1 MAQAAQARNWRMWI
15 PATAMMLSTL
25 LSYIYR
31 QTLAV
36 LSPMILHDTGL
47 SVAQY
52 GDVGSAFSI
61 AYMIANPLW
70 GSMIDY
76 IGLRKGMLIAV
87 SVWTLAS
94 ISHSWV
100 NGFIGF
106 AIARTLLGL
115 GEGATFPGGLKTA
128 MVSLPPNRQARGM
141 ALGYSGASLGALITP
156 LIMTPIALHFGWRV
170 AFLVTAAFGAAWLKL
185 WLSISD
191 AGLVPEGPKSKLRFQ
206 FPNLLERRLWLIVTT
221 FGLGAV
227 ALGVVSNL
235 SALYLNRVLG
245 MTQAELGNV
254 LWIPFVGWEVG
265 YFFWGW
271 VADRYVGA
279 DPGRTRLIFVLLTV
293 LALPS
298 AYVTQLHSWQTVMA
312 VFFWAMFIADGFVV
326 MSLRVGARDY
336 PKDQT
341 GLVAGIGSGSWA
353 AVLAVVLPI
362 YGRWFDRQWYEAVFV
377 SMSLLPA
384 AGTALWMLLSR
395 NQVMNQ
401 EEIHASS

>member
-1 MAQAAQARNWRMWI
+1 M
-15 PATAMMLSTL
+15 AMMLSTL
-25 LSYIYR
+25 LSYVYR

-47 SVAQY
+47 TVAQY
-52 GDVGSAFSI
+52 GDVGFAFSI
-61 AYMIANPLW
+61 AYMVANPLW

-87 SVWTLAS
+87 AVWTGAS

-100 NGFIGF
+100 NGFVGF

-128 MVSLPPNRQARGM
+128 MISLPPNRQARGM

-156 LIMTPIALHFGWRV
+156 LIVTPIALRFGWRA
-170 AFLVTAAFGAAWLKL
+170 AFLMTAAMGAAWLTL
-185 WLSISD
+185 WLLISD
-191 AGLVPEGPKSKLRFQ
+191 SGLIPEPPKTRLKFN
-206 FPNLLERRLWLIVTT
+206 FPNLRERRLWLIVTT
-221 FGLGAV
+221 FGMGAV

-235 SALYLNRVLG
+235 SALYLNRALG
-245 MTQAELGNV
+245 LSQAELGRV
-254 LWIPFVGWEVG
+254 LWIPFVGWEAG

-271 VADRYVGA
+271 VADRYVAA
-279 DPGRTRLIFVLLTV
+279 DAGRTKQVFVLLSL

-298 AYVTQLHSWQTVMA
+298 LYVTRAGSWQVVMA
-312 VFFWAMFIADGFVV
+312 LFFWAMFVADGFVV
-326 MSLRVGARDY
+326 LSLRVGARQYD
-336 PKDQT
+336 KDQT

-353 AVLAVVLPI
+353 AVLAILMPI
-362 YGRWFDRQWYEAVFV
+362 YGRFFDRHWYAAVFI

-384 AGTALWMLLSR
+384 AGTALWIALQRSPSV
-395 NQVMNQ
+395 NK